1 MGTQPILELHDIEK
15 SFSGNHVLKK
25 MNLDVLSGEVMGIV
39 GENGAG
45 KSTLMKIITGVYSLD
60 RGEIRFEG
68 KQVAFANSK
77 DALHAGIAIIHQEFN
92 LFQNLTVAETR
103 RAWRFLF
110 CGHPR
115 FRTRST

>member
-77 DALHAGIAIIHQEFN
+77 DALHAGLR
-92 LFQNLTVAETR
+92 LFIKSLI
-103 RAWRFLF
+103 
-110 CGHPR
+110 C
-115 FRTRST
+115 FRI